1 MLSHIRSHGAML
13 DASTE
18 DCSSSKAISN
28 DSSSSTDCNSSDRM
42 SIASSVTKGSLS
54 DNKEFEEN
62 FIALSKEKKEIAV
75 DNKDMQGK
83 TLSKYE
89 LFAQRWRERHLERRR
104 KRNTDSML
112 SSSSESGTWTWPEDE
127 DIYPKLSPDRLK
139 PLKERTDNLK
149 DESSSDKQQ
158 KVPQMNA
165 DERKPK
171 RPRLADSTVPGS
183 SIENAIYID

>member
-28 DSSSSTDCNSSDRM
+28 ESSSSTDCNSSDRM

-104 KRNTDSML
+104 KRNMDSML

-171 RPRLADSTVPGS
+171 RPRLVDSTVPGS